1 MKNIFLFIKRYFVLI
16 CFLILQVICIIML
29 SNSSKTHEAFF
40 ASTANEL
47 TGPINKKY
55 YGIKE
60 YFSLKKINKQLNDE
74 NAQLR
79 NLLKTNFEVP
89 DSSVITQKDTLLKDT
104 LNQYRKYTYMPARVV
119 GNTISSNTN
128 YLMLERGSKQGVEK
142 NMSVVSPQGV
152 VGIVVEVSENYCRVM
167 SLLHKNTRISAML
180 KKNKSMGDVEWNG
193 EDPHFV
199 TMRKVSKSAN
209 VIVGDTVVTSTYSS
223 NFPSNIM
230 IGKVVQVK
238 PDVSTSFNN
247 VTVKT
252 ATDFFNIQYV
262 YIIKNIYYHEQE
274 KLLNKRTHE

>member
-16 CFLILQVICIIML
+16 CFLLLQVVCILML

-40 ASTANEL
+40 ASTANEF

-55 YGIKE
+55 NSIKE
-60 YFSLKKINKQLNDE
+60 YFSLKKINKQLNEE
-74 NAQLR
+74 NAALR
-79 NLLKTNFEVP
+79 NMLRSNIEVP
-89 DSSVITQKDTLLKDT
+89 DTAVVYYTDSLIKDSLTR
-104 LNQYRKYTYMPARVV
+104 YRKYTYLPARVV

-142 NMSVVSPQGV
+142 NMSVISPQGV
-152 VGIVVEVSENYCRVM
+152 VGIVVEVGENYCRVM

-180 KKNKSMGDVEWNG
+180 KKNNSMGDVEWNG

-209 VIVGDTVVTSTYSS
+209 AVIGDTVVTNTYSS

-230 IGKVVQVK
+230 IGKIVK
-238 PDVSTSFNN
+238 ITADISTSFNN

-262 YIIKNIYYHEQE
+262 YIIKNIRYHEQE
-274 KLLNKRTHE
+274 KLLKKQVNE

>member
-1 MKNIFLFIKRYFVLI
+1 
-16 CFLILQVICIIML
+16 ML
-29 SNSSKTHEAFF
+29 SNSSKTHQAFF
-40 ASTANEL
+40 ASTANEF

-74 NAQLR
+74 NAALR
-79 NLLKTNFEVP
+79 NMLRANIEVP
-89 DSSVITQKDTLLKDT
+89 DTTVLTYTDSLIKDSLTR
-104 LNQYRKYTYMPARVV
+104 YRKYTYLPARVV
-119 GNTISSNTN
+119 GNTVSSNTN

-142 NMSVVSPQGV
+142 NMSVISPQGV

-180 KKNKSMGDVEWNG
+180 KKNNSMGDVEWNG

-209 VIVGDTVVTSTYSS
+209 TAIGDTVVTNTYSS

-230 IGKVVQVK
+230 VGKIVK
-238 PDVSTSFNN
+238 ITPDISTSFNN

-252 ATDFFNIQYV
+252 STDFFNIQYV
-262 YIIKNIYYHEQE
+262 YIIKNIRFHEQE
-274 KLLNKRTHE
+274 NLLKNKANE